1 MPHFFCDRINFL
13 KCRAHLGLSQAELG
27 GRIGVTAQVVWSYER
42 GKRAIPEARARK
54 VQDLLLRHNSD
65 GAQLQ
70 KAMTAQH
77 IAELDAMYTPVHE
90 GDRRP
95 HEHGQLHTPD
105 FSIEDVFSDS
115 VEKTS

>member
-1 MPHFFCDRINFL
+1 MPHFFCDRLNFL
-13 KCRAHLGLSQAELG
+13 RARLQMGLSQPLLG
-27 GRIGVTAQVVWSYER
+27 GQLGLTGQMVRAYEKGTQR
-42 GKRAIPEARARK
+42 IPEERARRLQDVYGK
-54 VQDLLLRHNSD
+54 FCSDSLDLLGRMH
-65 GAQLQ
+65 
-70 KAMTAQH
+70 QH
-77 IAELDAMYTPVHE
+77 IAELDAMHTPVHE